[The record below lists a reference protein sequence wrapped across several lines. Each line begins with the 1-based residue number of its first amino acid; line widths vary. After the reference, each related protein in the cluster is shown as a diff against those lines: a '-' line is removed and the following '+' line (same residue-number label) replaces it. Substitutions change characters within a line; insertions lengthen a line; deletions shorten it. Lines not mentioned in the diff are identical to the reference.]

1 LAQLSIPRVR
11 REKAALS
18 SGCKSTKAEPAINPK
33 TAWALGL
40 TVPRRSSFRA
50 DEVIE

>member
-1 LAQLSIPRVR
+1 VR

-18 SGCKSTKAEPAINPK
+18 SGCKSTKAEPTINPR

-40 TVPRRSSFRA
+40 TVPASIFLRA